1 MRKTRNQEQLSTP
14 GASGQALEWR
24 RESLARR
31 LEDGY
36 HRIDQAIAAGEDV
49 AEWERFWIGL
59 LREYEEICDTL
70 QKAA

>member
-1 MRKTRNQEQLSTP
+1 VRKTRNQGHVSTS
-14 GASGQALEWR
+14 GGSGQELEWR

-36 HRIDQAIAAGEDV
+36 RRIDQAIAAGEDV
-49 AEWERFWIGL
+49 AEWERFWIRL
-59 LREYEEICDTL
+59 LREYEAICDTL

>member
-1 MRKTRNQEQLSTP
+1 MKHTSDPRRT
-14 GASGQALEWR
+14 ASSITVGDELEWR

-36 HRIDQAIAAGEDV
+36 RRIDQAIAAGEDV
-49 AEWERFWIGL
+49 AEWERFWIRL
-59 LREYEEICDTL
+59 LREYEAICDTL

>member
-1 MRKTRNQEQLSTP
+1 MKHTSDQPRA
-14 GASGQALEWR
+14 ASSIAAGNDLEWR

-36 HRIDQAIAAGEDV
+36 RRIDQAIAAGEDV
-49 AEWERFWIGL
+49 AEWERFWIRL
-59 LREYEEICDTL
+59 LREYEAICDTL

>member
-1 MRKTRNQEQLSTP
+1 MRKTRNQGRPATP
-14 GASGQALEWR
+14 GASGQELEWR

-36 HRIDQAIAAGEDV
+36 RRIDQAIAAGEDV
-49 AEWERFWIGL
+49 AEWERFWIRL
-59 LREYEEICDTL
+59 LREYEAICDTL